1 MILNIYTIIMMFA
14 AALTGVLA
22 VPLGIMSFRIFQK
35 WEKPLYAEERTDIEN
50 RSYLL
55 LLTAAV
61 ILSLKLL
68 TWPFFYVTLQ
78 SYIPSIRGAMC
89 IFGVTQF
96 YPSMSSALQLFKP
109 LVFFLIGGWL
119 LLNQLDRK
127 TETSPLFRKKFLF
140 LHLISFMVLIDS
152 LGDLMYFTGFN
163 TGSSVACCTTF
174 FDVPER
180 ATAVLPLSI
189 LGEAYE
195 KYMLPS
201 YYTMNMSLLALM
213 GVSYRGLQNN
223 KLLPPWMTIAGAI
236 LAVLT
241 AVITI
246 FAMFEV
252 IAPELMGLPYH
263 HCIYCM
269 WQYVPDSVLITALFI
284 IGIFSPCWALL
295 LNIMGRHSET
305 DAALKGYIMNL
316 YFFGIISTGA
326 SMLMVTIHLM
336 LK

>member
-1 MILNIYTIIMMFA
+1 MMFA